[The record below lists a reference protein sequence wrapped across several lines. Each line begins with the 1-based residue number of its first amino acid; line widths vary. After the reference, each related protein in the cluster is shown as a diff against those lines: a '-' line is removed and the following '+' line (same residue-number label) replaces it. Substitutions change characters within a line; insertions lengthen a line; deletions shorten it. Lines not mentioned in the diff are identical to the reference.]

1 MAINI
6 YPSIDDGKPEWAAAN
21 RLRTK
26 LMQDWNLRAD
36 TSSHLECVDI
46 HVNLRIPTRK
56 NSISNFDILLVI
68 DFTPSHAKKFYF
80 ENRPYIVTS
89 LITVIEHK
97 SHSPD
102 GVKYTKNGSVEVLYG
117 NKWENA
123 TEKNV
128 EQTYA
133 LKNYF
138 EATPEIMGNST
149 APPWISNLVWLENVN
164 IGNETILSNVPHKI
178 IGCDMNMTKFMERIF
193 NGHRNIGNR
202 VYATDEEFMVVR
214 LRNNLRKLFTPSI
227 IDLRR
232 MNLLKDPNF
241 LENDTFSMIYR
252 GHGGTGKTI
261 GLIKKAINS
270 YNEGNHVLFL
280 SFNKM
285 LIYEVRRLISLLNLD
300 HNNDLKICT
309 ISAWI
314 RSLLVET
321 QLLKE
326 DDNLFETPNKYEN
339 LCNQLANDSDRLEML
354 RNNTDYGLGNLTS
367 FQTVCIDEAQDVP
380 EHEKIIITK
389 IFGNAQILIADGI
402 GQFIRG
408 IPATKWRDD
417 NQFKVKNLNVCHRL
431 KKNLATFANA
441 FAQKL
446 GLADWKVEA
455 NEEALGGKVFICYG
469 NRRESLR
476 GLLPK
481 IYADNTEQ
489 GNCPLDLLHCINN
502 NLYHEHPYNNTYLN
516 ELKNLSFDLWDG
528 IESQDNLQIM
538 KDNLARL
545 VTLDQCRGLEGWAVV
560 AVGLDKFFERKLAQA
575 QTIIQDVNYAQQA
588 YKRFAA
594 NFLMIVLTRAMDT
607 IVLQIDDENSTLG
620 LITQKLAADFRD
632 FVEIKR

>member
-6 YPSIDDGKPEWAAAN
+6 FPSIDDGKPEWAAAN

-36 TSSHLECVDI
+36 TPIQRECVDI
-46 HVNLRIPTRK
+46 HVNLRIPTRN

-68 DFTPSHAKKFYF
+68 DFAPSHAREFYF
-80 ENRPYIVTS
+80 DNYRYKVTS

-102 GVKYTKNGSVEVLYG
+102 GVRYTKTGSVEVRYG
-117 NKWENA
+117 NNWENA
-123 TEKNV
+123 TEKN
-128 EQTYA
+128 EAQKYA
-133 LKNYF
+133 LLNYF
-138 EATPEIMGNST
+138 AATPEIMGNSS
-149 APPWISNLVWLENVN
+149 APPWISNLVWLENV
-164 IGNETILSNVPHKI
+164 IIENEPYLSNAPHKI
-178 IGCDMNMTKFMERIF
+178 IGSDMNMNKFMERIF
-193 NGHRNIGNR
+193 NDHPRKGNR
-202 VYATDEEFMVVR
+202 IYATDQNFMVVR
-214 LRNNLRKLFTPSI
+214 LRNNLQKLFTPTML
-227 IDLRR
+227 DLRR
-232 MNLLKDPNF
+232 MNLLKDPKF
-241 LENDTFSMIYR
+241 LENDNCSMIYR

-261 GLIKKAINS
+261 GLIKKAIDSHTQRNR
-270 YNEGNHVLFL
+270 VLFL

-285 LIYEVRRLISLLNLD
+285 LIFEVRRLISILNLD
-300 HNNDLKICT
+300 HDENFEIST

-314 RSLLVET
+314 RTLLMTTGLLEKDENLFKNSNT
-321 QLLKE
+321 YENKCNELSKDDWIQLLQGEISIQKSI
-326 DDNLFETPNKYEN
+326 N
-339 LCNQLANDSDRLEML
+339 
-354 RNNTDYGLGNLTS
+354 
-367 FQTVCIDEAQDVP
+367 FQIVCIDEAQDVP
-380 EHEKIIITK
+380 EYEKLIIK
-389 IFGNAQILIADGI
+389 KLFKNARILIADGI
-402 GQFIRG
+402 GQFVRG
-408 IPATKWRDD
+408 IPATNWKEDG
-417 NQFKVKNLNVCHRL
+417 QFETKNLNVCHRL
-431 KKNLATFANA
+431 KKNLATFANS
-441 FAQKL
+441 FAQRL
-446 GLADWKVEA
+446 GFNDWKVEA
-455 NEEALGGKVFICYG
+455 NEQALGGKVFICYG
-469 NRRESLR
+469 NQRESLR
-476 GLLPK
+476 ELLPK
-481 IYADNTEQ
+481 IYADNTQQ

-516 ELKNLSFDLWDG
+516 ELKELGFDLWDG

-620 LITQKLAADFRD
+620 LITQKLASDFRA